1 MIVLEPSN
9 ISSKFLGRKI
19 LSPLGSFSLFGNRGN
34 MLVVRAAPVELA
46 AIRNMFKALI
56 VDYELLNRNGS
67 KSL

>member
-1 MIVLEPSN
+1 
-9 ISSKFLGRKI
+9 
-19 LSPLGSFSLFGNRGN
+19 